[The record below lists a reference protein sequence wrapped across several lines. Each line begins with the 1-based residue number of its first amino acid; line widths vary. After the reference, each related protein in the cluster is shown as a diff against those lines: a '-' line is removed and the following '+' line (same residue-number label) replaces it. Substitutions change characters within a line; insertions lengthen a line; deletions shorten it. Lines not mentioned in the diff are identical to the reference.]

1 MKSIF
6 YLLIYLFFL
15 QFSYAQTFVLED
27 SISIENKTIK
37 KIDTDLNQS
46 LYLISETKIE
56 KIFSNKKTKTYNSR
70 NIISSIDSSNPL
82 RLYIYSNFNRL
93 DILDEQL
100 NPIQDP
106 ITISSTD
113 FMPAALKVVD
123 NQFCWFYD
131 IIGNKLVYYNY
142 QLQKPIL
149 NSKSVYLKNNDQS
162 IENIHVYKNL
172 VFLKA
177 PKTIYVYD
185 DYGNFKTNFML
196 ETENSPFHF
205 YKNALFY
212 IKNNKLFSINLEN
225 QQTTPFL
232 DLVDV
237 KSIAFN
243 ETNLFTLTNNYIY
256 VYGIK

>member
-1 MKSIF
+1 
-6 YLLIYLFFL
+6 
-15 QFSYAQTFVLED
+15 
-27 SISIENKTIK
+27 
-37 KIDTDLNQS
+37 
-46 LYLISETKIE
+46 
-56 KIFSNKKTKTYNSR
+56 
-70 NIISSIDSSNPL
+70 
-82 RLYIYSNFNRL
+82 
-93 DILDEQL
+93 
-100 NPIQDP
+100 
-106 ITISSTD
+106 
-113 FMPAALKVVD
+113 MPAALKVVD

-205 YKNALFY
+205 
-212 IKNNKLFSINLEN
+212 IKMH
-225 QQTTPFL
+225 FL
-232 DLVDV
+232 H
-237 KSIAFN
+237 K
-243 ETNLFTLTNNYIY
+243 
-256 VYGIK
+256 KQ

>member
-27 SISIENKTIK
+27 SISIENKVIK

-212 IKNNKLFSINLEN
+212 IKNNKLFSVNLEN

-232 DLVDV
+232 DLIDV

>member
-1 MKSIF
+1 MKSFF
-6 YLLIYLFFL
+6 YLFICLFFS
-15 QFSYAQTFVLED
+15 QFSYAQKFVLED
-27 SISIENKTIK
+27 SISIKNKTIK
-37 KIDTDLNQS
+37 KIETDLNQS
-46 LYLISETKIE
+46 FYLISETKIE
-56 KIFSNKKTKTYNSR
+56 KIFSNKSTKTYHSK

-93 DILDEQL
+93 DIIDEHL

-113 FMPAALKVVD
+113 FMPTALKVTD

-131 IIGNKLVYYNY
+131 IIGNKIIYYNY

-149 NSKSVYLKNNDQS
+149 NSKSIYLKNNDQS

-177 PKTIYVYD
+177 QKTIYVYD

-196 ETENSPFHF
+196 DIENSPFYF
-205 YKNALFY
+205 YKNVLFY
-212 IKNNKLFSINLEN
+212 IKNNKLYSINLEN
-225 QQTTPFL
+225 QETIPFL

-243 ETNLFTLTNNYIY
+243 EARLITLTNDYIY
-256 VYGIK
+256 IYGIK

>member
-27 SISIENKTIK
+27 SISIENKVIK

-177 PKTIYVYD
+177 QKTIYVYD

-243 ETNLFTLTNNYIY
+243 ETNLFTLTDNYIY

>member
-27 SISIENKTIK
+27 SISIENKVIK

-172 VFLKA
+172 VFLKTQ
-177 PKTIYVYD
+177 KTIYVYD

>member
-27 SISIENKTIK
+27 SISIENKVIK

-256 VYGIK
+256 VYRIK

>member
-131 IIGNKLVYYNY
+131 LIGNKIVYYNY
-142 QLQKPIL
+142 QLQKTII
-149 NSKSVYLKNNDQS
+149 NSKQVYLKNNDQA

-172 VFLKA
+172 VYLKGA
-177 PKTIYVYD
+177 HTIYVYD
-185 DYGNFKTNFML
+185 DYGNFKTNFSIDL
-196 ETENSPFHF
+196 DNSPFKF
-205 YKNALFY
+205 YKNTLFY
-212 IKNNKLFSINLEN
+212 SKNNKLYSLNLEN
-225 QQTTPFL
+225 QTISSLL
-232 DLVDV
+232 DLNDS
-237 KSIAFN
+237 KSITMN
-243 ETNLFTLTNNYIY
+243 ETNFYSYNNNKVYIY
-256 VYGIK
+256 TIK

>member
-27 SISIENKTIK
+27 SISIENKVIK

-172 VFLKA
+172 VFLKTQ
-177 PKTIYVYD
+177 KTIYVYD

-196 ETENSPFHF
+196 ETENAPFHF

>member
-27 SISIENKTIK
+27 SISIENKVIK

-149 NSKSVYLKNNDQS
+149 NSKSVYLKNNEQS

-212 IKNNKLFSINLEN
+212 IKNNKLFSVNLEN

-243 ETNLFTLTNNYIY
+243 ETNLFTLTDNYIY

>member
-27 SISIENKTIK
+27 SISIENKVIK

-212 IKNNKLFSINLEN
+212 IKNNKLFSVNLEN

>member
-27 SISIENKTIK
+27 SISIENKVIK

>member
-1 MKSIF
+1 M
-6 YLLIYLFFL
+6 
-15 QFSYAQTFVLED
+15 
-27 SISIENKTIK
+27 
-37 KIDTDLNQS
+37 
-46 LYLISETKIE
+46 
-56 KIFSNKKTKTYNSR
+56 
-70 NIISSIDSSNPL
+70 
-82 RLYIYSNFNRL
+82 YIYSNFNRL

-212 IKNNKLFSINLEN
+212 IKTINC
-225 QQTTPFL
+225 FL
-232 DLVDV
+232 
-237 KSIAFN
+237 
-243 ETNLFTLTNNYIY
+243 
-256 VYGIK
+256 

>member
-27 SISIENKTIK
+27 SISIENKVIK

-243 ETNLFTLTNNYIY
+243 ETNLFSLTNNYIY
-256 VYGIK
+256 VYRIK